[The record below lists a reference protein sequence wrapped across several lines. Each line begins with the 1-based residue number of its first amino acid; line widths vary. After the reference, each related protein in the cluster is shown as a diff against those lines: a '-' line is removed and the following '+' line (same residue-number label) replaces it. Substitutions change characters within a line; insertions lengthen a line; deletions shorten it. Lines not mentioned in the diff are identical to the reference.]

1 MKQLRVLTGVHAGVH
16 LPLSASTYRIAA
28 DEQADIQLVDW
39 HAEPLVLELTENGQ
53 VLVLAAPLNGSLN
66 GSPIATPGATL
77 NAASGA
83 AADDPAGTGAS
94 MADFEPRRFGDVVLC
109 VGPADDAAWPSDI
122 ELMERLMRPVQAVV
136 EAAAPVVEA
145 AVNGGRRML
154 AWGLVAALTLGGLLA
169 TVISRHAQAARA
181 AVKPEP
187 LVGQVYR
194 AIASAAIPEITV
206 RAAGERVIVEGLLP
220 DAAAAQTLR
229 QLLDRF
235 PVERIEHRYAS
246 AADIAQSISDA
257 LDTPGLVVRYRD
269 RGVFIVGGRA
279 AHPDRVRDAS
289 TRVAAD
295 LAPLVRGIE
304 VAVAPAPV
312 PESVPVG
319 AMLATDGLQYVQTRD
334 GAKHLS
340 LIPESIGELSDPPTP
355 PAR

>member
-39 HAEPLVLELTENGQ
+39 HADPLVLELTENGQ
-53 VLVLAAPLNGSLN
+53 VLALA
-66 GSPIATPGATL
+66 SPL
-77 NAASGA
+77 NAAPGA
-83 AADDPAGTGAS
+83 ALDDATAAAPSAP

-109 VGPADDAAWPSDI
+109 VGPADAAWPSDI
-122 ELMERLMRPVQAVV
+122 ELMERLMRPARAVV
-136 EAAAPVVEA
+136 EAAAPVIEA
-145 AVNGGRRML
+145 ATTGSRRVL
-154 AWGLVAALTLGGLLA
+154 AWGLVAALTLGGLLT
-169 TVISRHAQAARA
+169 TVIARHAQAARD

-194 AIASAAIPEITV
+194 AISGAAIPEVTV
-206 RAAGERVIVEGLLP
+206 RAAGDRVIVEGLLP
-220 DAAAAQTLR
+220 DAAAAQALR

-246 AADIAQSISDA
+246 AADIAQSISEA

-269 RGVFIVGGRA
+269 RGVFVVGGRA
-279 AHPDRVRDAS
+279 AFPDRVRDAS

-304 VAVAPAPV
+304 VAVASAPV
-312 PESVPVG
+312 PDSVPVG

>member
-1 MKQLRVLTGVHAGVH
+1 M
-16 LPLSASTYRIAA
+16 SASTYRIAA

-39 HAEPLVLELTENGQ
+39 HADPLVLELTKNGQ
-53 VLVLAAPLNGSLN
+53 VLALA
-66 GSPIATPGATL
+66 SPL
-77 NAASGA
+77 NAAPGA
-83 AADDPAGTGAS
+83 ALDDVTAAATSAP

-109 VGPADDAAWPSDI
+109 VGPADAAWPSDI
-122 ELMERLMRPVQAVV
+122 ELMERLMRPARAVI
-136 EAAAPVVEA
+136 EAAAPVIEA
-145 AVNGGRRML
+145 ATTGSRRVL
-154 AWGLVAALTLGGLLA
+154 AWGLVAALTLGGLLT
-169 TVISRHAQAARA
+169 TVIARHAQAARD

-194 AIASAAIPEITV
+194 AISGAAIPEVTV
-206 RAAGERVIVEGLLP
+206 RAAGDRVIVEGLLP
-220 DAAAAQTLR
+220 DAAAAQALR

-246 AADIAQSISDA
+246 AADIAQSISEA

-269 RGVFIVGGRA
+269 RGVFVVGGRA
-279 AHPDRVRDAS
+279 AFPDRVRDAS

-304 VAVAPAPV
+304 VAVASAPV
-312 PESVPVG
+312 PDSVPVG

>member
-53 VLVLAAPLNGSLN
+53 VLALASPLNGSLH
-66 GSPIATPGATL
+66 GSLNAAPSATL

-83 AADDPAGTGAS
+83 AVDEAAGAS
-94 MADFEPRRFGDVVLC
+94 APMADFEPRRFGDVVLC
-109 VGPADDAAWPSDI
+109 VGPADAAWPSDI
-122 ELMERLMRPVQAVV
+122 ELMERLMRPARAVA
-136 EAAAPVVEA
+136 EAAAPVIEA
-145 AVNGGRRML
+145 AATGSRRVL
-154 AWGLVAALTLGGLLA
+154 AWGLVAALTLGGLLV

-194 AIASAAIPEITV
+194 AVSSAAIPEITV

-220 DAAAAQTLR
+220 DAAAAQALR
-229 QLLDRF
+229 QVLDRF
-235 PVERIEHRYAS
+235 PAERIEHQYAS

-269 RGVFIVGGRA
+269 HGVFVIGGRA
-279 AHPDRVRDAS
+279 AYPDRVRDAS

-312 PESVPVG
+312 PDAVPVG

-340 LIPESIGELSDPPTP
+340 LTPESIGELSDPPTP

>member
-16 LPLSASTYRIAA
+16 LPLSPSTYRIAA

-39 HAEPLVLELTENGQ
+39 HADPLVLELTENGQ
-53 VLVLAAPLNGSLN
+53 VLALASPLNALPGAAPDD
-66 GSPIATPGATL
+66 
-77 NAASGA
+77 AA
-83 AADDPAGTGAS
+83 P

-109 VGPADDAAWPSDI
+109 VGPAGAAWPSDI
-122 ELMERLMRPVQAVV
+122 ELMERLMRPARAVA

-145 AVNGGRRML
+145 AAAGSRRLL
-154 AWGLVAALTLGGLLA
+154 AWGLVAALTLGGLLV
-169 TVISRHAQAARA
+169 TVIARHAQAARG
-181 AVKPEP
+181 AVRPEP

-194 AIASAAIPEITV
+194 AIANAAIPEITV
-206 RAAGERVIVEGLLP
+206 RAAGEHVIVEGLLP

-235 PVERIEHRYAS
+235 PAERIQHQYAS

-269 RGVFIVGGRA
+269 RGVFVVGGRA

-304 VAVAPAPV
+304 VAVASAPV
-312 PESVPVG
+312 PDSVPVG

-340 LIPESIGELSDPPTP
+340 LTPEPIGELSDPPTP

>member
-16 LPLSASTYRIAA
+16 LPLSVSTYRIAA

-39 HAEPLVLELTENGQ
+39 SAEPLVLQLTENDQ
-53 VLVLAAPLNGSLN
+53 VLALA
-66 GSPIATPGATL
+66 SPMNAADAADAVAADAATPL
-77 NAASGA
+77 
-83 AADDPAGTGAS
+83 
-94 MADFEPRRFGDVVLC
+94 ADFEPRRFGDVVLC
-109 VGPADDAAWPSDI
+109 IGPADATWPSDI
-122 ELMERLMRPVQAVV
+122 ELMERLMRPVQAVA
-136 EAAAPVVEA
+136 EAVAPVVA
-145 AVNGGRRML
+145 ATSSATRRVV
-154 AWGLVAALTLGGLLA
+154 AWGLVAAMTLGGLLV
-169 TVISRHAQAARA
+169 TVISRHAQAARD

-187 LVGQVYR
+187 LVGQVFR
-194 AIASAAIPEITV
+194 AVSGAAISGITV

-220 DAAAAQTLR
+220 DAAAAQSLR

-235 PVERIEHRYAS
+235 PAERIEHQYA
-246 AADIAQSISDA
+246 AASDIAQSIADA
-257 LDTPGLVVRYRD
+257 LDTPGITVRYRD
-269 RGVFIVGGRA
+269 QGVFVVGGRA
-279 AHPDRVRDAS
+279 SFPDKVRDAS

-304 VAVAPAPV
+304 VAVAAAPV
-312 PESVPVG
+312 PDSVPVG

>member
-53 VLVLAAPLNGSLN
+53 VLALASPLNGSLN
-66 GSPIATPGATL
+66 AAPSAML

-83 AADDPAGTGAS
+83 AVDEAAGAS
-94 MADFEPRRFGDVVLC
+94 APMADFEPRRFGDVVLC
-109 VGPADDAAWPSDI
+109 VGPADAPWPSDI
-122 ELMERLMRPVQAVV
+122 ELMERLMRPARAVA
-136 EAAAPVVEA
+136 EAAAPVIEA
-145 AVNGGRRML
+145 AATGSRRVL
-154 AWGLVAALTLGGLLA
+154 AWGLVAALTLGGLLV

-194 AIASAAIPEITV
+194 AVSSAAIPEITV